1 MSTSVD
7 NAVPTGPDLDDS
19 ARLDGASKL
28 RIYSVLAIIVLFTEI
43 SPMQYVMVAA
53 ALRQIAPTFPNQGA
67 NINWAIIVFGVIGAA
82 VSPLIGKLSD
92 IYGKKKLFL
101 VCGVLFLIGTAICAV
116 TSNWGLFL
124 FGRGL
129 EATAIATTV
138 VSYGL
143 IRDLMPRKLV
153 PVGLGIAST
162 GLGISALIGPLVGG
176 YITDHTSWRGMFWFL
191 FIFTLVMI
199 PLLVIVVPESKV
211 RTPQR
216 LDVLGVL
223 LLGAGATLTL
233 IYLDKGQDW
242 GWLKP
247 TTLAWLIGGLA
258 LLALFPIVEMRARQP
273 IMDMKLLFTPRVSV
287 VLFIALLGSL
297 MIGVQSYGPSY
308 MIQSPPSSEVVAQAK
323 AATYE
328 HVKTEALAQAQKQAE
343 AQAQA
348 SLPPGVTLPPGAV
361 KVPEEAVLS
370 HLSPDMVQ
378 VELDP
383 GYSYGEGFSLMKFAT
398 HVTLPQSLISMLFGF
413 LGGLWVRRVGG
424 RRPLVVALAVFVVTG
439 LGYAVLGH
447 GWVTMAWLGAIMGI
461 GFAMYYA
468 TMPNL
473 IVEAVPAEQ
482 QGISAGMLGV
492 MQAMG
497 AGVGIS
503 VATAFLNANPVN
515 AVVSVTGA
523 APVTQQ
529 VPLLFSDR
537 GYELSFYFVVAT
549 SVIALIGAVLMKSGR
564 TPATGGTAF

>member
-7 NAVPTGPDLDDS
+7 NAVPPSPELDDS

-53 ALRQIAPTFPNQGA
+53 ALRQIAPSFPSEGA

-101 VCGVLFLIGTAICAV
+101 VCGVLFLIGTVICAL

-124 FGRGL
+124 LGRGL

-176 YITDHTSWRGMFWFL
+176 YITDHYSWRGMFWFL
-191 FIFTLVMI
+191 FVFTLIMI
-199 PLLVIVVPESKV
+199 PLLILVVPESKL

-216 LDVLGVL
+216 LDVLGVV

-242 GWLKP
+242 GWLRP
-247 TTLAWLIGGLA
+247 ATLAWLIGGLV

-328 HVKTEALAQAQKQAE
+328 QVKTQALAQAQKQAE

-361 KVPEEAVLS
+361 KVPEAAVLAQ
-370 HLSPDMVQ
+370 LPPDMVQ
-378 VELDP
+378 VKLDP
-383 GYSYGEGFSLMKFAT
+383 GYSYGNGFSLMKFAT

-439 LGYAVLGH
+439 FGYAALGH
-447 GWVTMAWLGAIMGI
+447 GWVTMALLGAVMGT

-497 AGVGIS
+497 AGIGIS
-503 VATAFLNANPVN
+503 VATAFLNANPVK
-515 AVVSVTGA
+515 AVVSVTGS
-523 APVTQQ
+523 PSVTQN

-549 SVIALIGAVLMKSGR
+549 SAIALIGALIMKSGR

>member
-7 NAVPTGPDLDDS
+7 NAAPSAPDFDDS
-19 ARLDGASKL
+19 ARLDGASKW
-28 RIYSVLAIIVLFTEI
+28 RIYSVLAVIVLFTEI

-53 ALRQIAPTFPNQGA
+53 ALRQIAPTFPSQGA

-92 IYGKKKLFL
+92 IWGKKKMFL
-101 VCGVLFLIGTAICAV
+101 VCGVLFLIGTALCAV

-124 FGRGL
+124 LGRGL

-143 IRDLMPRKLV
+143 IRDLMPRRLV

-162 GLGISALIGPLVGG
+162 GLGVSALIGPLIGG
-176 YITDHTSWRGMFWFL
+176 YITDHYSWRGLFWFL
-191 FIFTLVMI
+191 FIFTLIMI
-199 PLLVIVVPESKV
+199 PLLILVVPETKL

-216 LDVLGVL
+216 LDLLGVL

-258 LLALFPIVEMRARQP
+258 LLALFPLVEMRARQP

-308 MIQSPPSSEVVAQAK
+308 MIQSPAASEVVAQAK
-323 AATYE
+323 AAAYDQ
-328 HVKTEALAQAQKQAE
+328 VKTQALAQAQAQAE
-343 AQAQA
+343 AQARA
-348 SLPPGVTLPPGAV
+348 ALPPGVTLPPGSV
-361 KVPEEAVLS
+361 HVPEEAVLAQ
-370 HLSPDMVQ
+370 LSPDMVQ
-378 VELDP
+378 VRLDP
-383 GYSYGEGFSLMKFAT
+383 GYTYGEGFSLMKFAT
-398 HVTLPQSLISMLFGF
+398 HVTLAQSLIAMLFGF
-413 LGGLWVRRVGG
+413 LGGLWIRRIGG
-424 RRPLVVALAVFVVTG
+424 RLPLVTALVVFVGTAAA
-439 LGYAVLGH
+439 YAMLDH
-447 GWVTMAWLGAIMGI
+447 GWVTLTLIGAVTGI

-468 TMPNL
+468 STPNL

-497 AGVGIS
+497 AGIGIA
-503 VATAFLNANPVN
+503 VATAFLNANPVR
-515 AVVSVTGA
+515 AEVTVTGQPSVT
-523 APVTQQ
+523 QD
-529 VPLLFSDR
+529 VPLLFADR
-537 GYELSFYFVVAT
+537 GYELSFYFVAAT
-549 SVIALIGAVLMKSGR
+549 SVIALIGAVIMKSGR

>member
-1 MSTSVD
+1 MSTSLD
-7 NAVPTGPDLDDS
+7 NAVPPSPELDDS

-53 ALRQIAPTFPNQGA
+53 ALRQIAPSFPSEGA

-101 VCGVLFLIGTAICAV
+101 VCGVLFLIGTVICAV

-124 FGRGL
+124 LGRGL

-176 YITDHTSWRGMFWFL
+176 YITDHYSWRGMFWFL
-191 FIFTLVMI
+191 FVFTLIMI
-199 PLLVIVVPESKV
+199 PLLILVVPESRL

-216 LDVLGVL
+216 LDVLGVV

-242 GWLKP
+242 GWLRP
-247 TTLAWLIGGLA
+247 ATLAWLIGGLV

-328 HVKTEALAQAQKQAE
+328 QVKTQALAQAQKQAE

-361 KVPEEAVLS
+361 KVPEAAVLEQ
-370 HLSPDMVQ
+370 LPPDMVQ
-378 VELDP
+378 VKLDP
-383 GYSYGEGFSLMKFAT
+383 GYSYGNGFSLMKFAT

-439 LGYAVLGH
+439 FGYAALGH
-447 GWVTMAWLGAIMGI
+447 GWVTMALLGAVMGT

-497 AGVGIS
+497 AGIGIS
-503 VATAFLNANPVN
+503 VATAFLNANPVK

-523 APVTQQ
+523 PTVTQN

-549 SVIALIGAVLMKSGR
+549 SAIALIGALIMKSGR

>member
-7 NAVPTGPDLDDS
+7 NAVPPGPDLDDS

-53 ALRQIAPTFPNQGA
+53 ALRQIAPTFPNEGA

-191 FIFTLVMI
+191 FVFTLVMI

-247 TTLAWLIGGLA
+247 STLAWLIGGLV

-348 SLPPGVTLPPGAV
+348 SLPPGVTLPPGSV

-378 VELDP
+378 VALDP

-503 VATAFLNANPVN
+503 VATAFLNANPVE

-549 SVIALIGAVLMKSGR
+549 SVIALTGAVLMKSGR

>member
-7 NAVPTGPDLDDS
+7 NAGPPSPALDDS

-28 RIYSVLAIIVLFTEI
+28 RIYSVLAVIVLFTEI

-53 ALRQIAPTFPNQGA
+53 ALRQIAPSFPSEGA

-101 VCGVLFLIGTAICAV
+101 ICGVLFLIGTALCAV

-124 FGRGL
+124 LGRGL

-191 FIFTLVMI
+191 FVFTLVMI
-199 PLLVIVVPESKV
+199 PLLVLVVPESKL

-242 GWLKP
+242 GWLRP
-247 TTLAWLIGGLA
+247 STLAWLIGGLV
-258 LLALFPIVEMRARQP
+258 LLVLFPVVEMRARQP

-308 MIQSPPSSEVVAQAK
+308 MIQSPPSSEVVAQAR

-328 HVKTEALAQAQKQAE
+328 QVKTQALAQAQKQAE
-343 AQAQA
+343 SQAQA

-361 KVPEEAVLS
+361 KVPEAEVLS
-370 HLSPDMVQ
+370 RLSPEMVQ
-378 VELDP
+378 ARLDP

-439 LGYAVLGH
+439 LGYAMLGH
-447 GWVTMAWLGAIMGI
+447 GWVTMAVLGAIMGT

-473 IVEAVPAEQ
+473 IVEAVPAQQ

-497 AGVGIS
+497 AGIGIS
-503 VATAFLNANPVN
+503 VATAFLNANPVE

-523 APVTQQ
+523 PTVTQQ

-549 SVIALIGAVLMKSGR
+549 SAIALLGAVIMKSGR